1 MEMQRRGFL
10 AMLGAGATAGLALH
24 PSVAS
29 AVTTAALDDMSQSR
43 PGFPALYGTR
53 ECFIG
58 DTLKKLPR
66 ARAATLPLD
75 DETAKNFARSLHNT
89 VPASTAGGNH
99 WSKIL
104 DSARS
109 LDPMRRMQLVNNFA
123 NRMPYIED
131 IDNYGLRDFWAK
143 TETFF
148 ELGGDCEDFAM
159 AKYKL
164 LERVGFHPDRMRIVL
179 VVDNKRDRQHAM
191 LVVNANGRGWML
203 DSLMRDVVPHEVATQ
218 YRPTVSLSGQ
228 RLYLHVP
235 PKT

>member
-1 MEMQRRGFL
+1 
-10 AMLGAGATAGLALH
+10 
-24 PSVAS
+24 
-29 AVTTAALDDMSQSR
+29 
-43 PGFPALYGTR
+43 
-53 ECFIG
+53 
-58 DTLKKLPR
+58 
-66 ARAATLPLD
+66 
-75 DETAKNFARSLHNT
+75 
-89 VPASTAGGNH
+89 
-99 WSKIL
+99 
-104 DSARS
+104 
-109 LDPMRRMQLVNNFA
+109 MQLVNNFA

>member
-1 MEMQRRGFL
+1 
-10 AMLGAGATAGLALH
+10 
-24 PSVAS
+24 
-29 AVTTAALDDMSQSR
+29 
-43 PGFPALYGTR
+43 
-53 ECFIG
+53 
-58 DTLKKLPR
+58 
-66 ARAATLPLD
+66 
-75 DETAKNFARSLHNT
+75 
-89 VPASTAGGNH
+89 
-99 WSKIL
+99 
-104 DSARS
+104 
-109 LDPMRRMQLVNNFA
+109 MQLVNNFA

-218 YRPTVSLSGQ
+218 YRPTVSRSGQ